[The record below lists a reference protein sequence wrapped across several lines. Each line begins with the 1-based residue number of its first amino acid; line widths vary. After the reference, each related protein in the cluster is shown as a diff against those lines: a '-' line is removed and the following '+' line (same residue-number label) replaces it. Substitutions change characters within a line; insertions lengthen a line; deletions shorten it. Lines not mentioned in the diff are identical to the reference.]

1 MKLFLYTSVFGI
13 GISNLNV
20 DIVRVVVNLTAIGC
34 SGFPSIFF
42 ERLDTSCIYVLLDCN
57 YVIFF
62 FGVVGI
68 YANDIKAPVLEDF
81 HLDFG

>member
-1 MKLFLYTSVFGI
+1 MKLFLYASVF
-13 GISNLNV
+13 GISNLNAG
-20 DIVRVVVNLTAIGC
+20 IVRRVVVNLTAIGC

-62 FGVVGI
+62 FGVAGI
-68 YANDIKAPVLEDF
+68 YANDIKAPVLEGL
-81 HLDFG
+81 HLEFG